1 MTQTLPNTDSTT
13 GSTLTNATTS
23 ASALSA
29 RDLVKVYGRGD
40 AEVRALDGA
49 PRSRTW
55 HLHRHHGPVGIWEVD
70 PAAHPG
76 RSRRPRLRTGPSR
89 RHRAR
94 PR

>member
-13 GSTLTNATTS
+13 GSTPTNATTS

-40 AEVRALDGA
+40 AEVRALNGA
-49 PRSRTW
+49 SIDIAPGTFTAIM
-55 HLHRHHGPVGIWEVD
+55 GPSGSGVD

-89 RHRAR
+89 
-94 PR
+94 